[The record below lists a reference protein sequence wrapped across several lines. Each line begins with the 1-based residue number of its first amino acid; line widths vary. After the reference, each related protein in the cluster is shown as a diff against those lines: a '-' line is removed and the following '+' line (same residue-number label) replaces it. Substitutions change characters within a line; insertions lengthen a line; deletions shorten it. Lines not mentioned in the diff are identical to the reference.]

1 MLASRGK
8 YYHKSSGVCS
18 YAFCTMLHCK
28 NNSFRTLQGRVY
40 AGQFNTRPGAFPV
53 IFFQEEPEMN
63 DNNTQNRQ
71 HAIGPVGAVATVP
84 GEFISSAIFEA
95 VQGVCR

>member
-1 MLASRGK
+1 
-8 YYHKSSGVCS
+8 
-18 YAFCTMLHCK
+18 
-28 NNSFRTLQGRVY
+28 
-40 AGQFNTRPGAFPV
+40 
-53 IFFQEEPEMN
+53 MN

-95 VQGVCR
+95 VQGVCRFSGKVARGLRRS